1 MKRYYL
7 IFQGR
12 VQGVGFRS
20 FLKMQALQYNCTGW
34 AKNLTNGNVEA
45 MLQGNEEQIKTIL
58 RNLKK
63 GNMFIRITDYSIK
76 EIPIMPN
83 EQTFSI
89 HY

>member
-20 FLKMQALQYNCTGW
+20 FFKMQALQYNCTGW

-45 MLQGNEEQIKTIL
+45 MLQGEEEHIKLIL
-58 RNLKK
+58 NNLNK
-63 GNMFIRITDYSIK
+63 GNMFIKITNYSIK
-76 EIPIMPN
+76 EMPINPH
-83 EQTFSI
+83 ESTFTI

>member
-34 AKNLTNGNVEA
+34 VKNLSNGNVEA
-45 MLQGNEEQIKTIL
+45 ILQGQEEAIKLIL
-58 RNLKK
+58 NNLKK
-63 GNMFIRITDYSIK
+63 GNMFIHITNYSIK
-76 EIPIMPN
+76 EMPIQLS
-83 EQTFSI
+83 EHQFSI
-89 HY
+89 YY